1 MTSAGRRFV
10 SPESRDGLEISTNGK
25 VMMTIVSCISIFM
38 IGLYVVIRYNYSCDT
53 TQFAHGKTTHS
64 G

>member
-1 MTSAGRRFV
+1 MTSAGLWHIPRV
-10 SPESRDGLEISTNGK
+10 AMDGLGIFANGK
-25 VMMTIVSCISIFM
+25 VMMTIVSRISIFI